1 MKKLLLPIL
10 SLVLLLT
17 ACYDKDIQEIND
29 RLDNIENQKIAT
41 LSEQIEAIN
50 KTIPLLSE
58 VDEQLS
64 EHILSVEET
73 SNKEIASLKDVNT
86 SLKNQIAELEKY
98 VNEQLSKTT
107 DWVNGTFATLEQYK
121 AVTEQL
127 EKIKTQVDNIKPE
140 LLDVISKSEET
151 LKTWVSEQLTDYYK
165 IAEIDAKLESIDK
178 KIKEGDEEN
187 AKALKELKEQLEKDK
202 TEITEAYQKAIKEAI
217 ETNNGEI
224 DKKISKEIEAVNKR
238 IDEEVKAINTKISD
252 LEARIK
258 AIEDKLDEILGR
270 KLDITFDVDCNIV
283 VAPNYTFEIGY
294 SVTSSTNSAIIEVT
308 SSADIKAKV
317 VTNGLN
323 GKISITT
330 GNAIDEYSKVIVFV
344 SNGENVIMRS
354 ITFEQA
360 TVQINN
366 SDTKTI
372 PVEGGTVEL
381 SFLTNVEC
389 EVVIP
394 SSASSWLTVAPTTM
408 ALEQRTVT
416 LQATANEGTNR
427 SAVVT
432 VKSVEGNLAVQYTIN
447 QESNITILNYTT
459 NDGKP
464 LDPLTTEGFGA
475 ELAENSYDAATG
487 KGYLKFN
494 GKIDTIPA
502 NAFVACTKLTWI
514 EIPDCIKTIG
524 DSAFRGCSAIEEIT
538 IPSSVKSIGTSS
550 FEGCGGK
557 ATINCEI
564 QGVTNYKDGNFY
576 NAKFSEV
583 TISNGVTEIGSYAF
597 SHCNNLTNISIPD
610 SVTKIGGSAFYN
622 CSVLKVASIPSQL
635 PYIAAEAFYGC
646 SSLKKITI
654 PDSVKWIGVRAF
666 YNCNSLTSISIG
678 NGVNNISDEAFYN
691 CKSLNSVHISD
702 LSAWCKI
709 CFNHSTANPLHY
721 AKNLYLN
728 GELVSDLTISDSNIE
743 IGEYVFSNCTSLTS
757 VTIGDGII
765 SISSYAFSNCSSL
778 SSVTIGNRVS
788 TIGEYAFYGCSS
800 LKGFFGKFASDDN
813 RCLIVNGVL
822 NAFIPANEREYT
834 IPYGVSRI
842 GSSVFRGCSTLESVT
857 IPNSVSEIGEY
868 AFSDCSSLT
877 SVTIPNSVTSIESY
891 AFYLCSNLKDVIIG
905 TGIKKIGREA
915 FYRYSSGS
923 YSSNGDV
930 NQECNCQTPCLKVYL
945 KATNP
950 PILFDHHTFFGGS
963 MTHKTFYVPT
973 ESVEAYK
980 AAEYWNYD
988 YADRI
993 VGYDFQ

>member
-17 ACYDKDIQEIND
+17 ACYDKDIQEINN

-64 EHILSVEET
+64 EHISSLEDKSSEEF
-73 SNKEIASLKDVNT
+73 AALKDANS

-127 EKIKTQVDNIKPE
+127 EKIKTQVDNLKPE
-140 LLDVISKSEET
+140 LSEIISKSEET

-187 AKALKELKEQLEKDK
+187 AKALKELKEQLEKSK

-217 ETNNGEI
+217 DTNNGEI

-258 AIEDKLDEILGR
+258 AIEDKLDEILNR
-270 KLDITFDVDCNIV
+270 KLDIAFDVDNNII
-283 VAPNYTFEIGY
+283 VAPNYTIEIGY
-294 SVTSSTNSAIIEVT
+294 SVTSSTNSATVEVT

-344 SNGENVIMRS
+344 SNGENVIMLS

-360 TVQINN
+360 TVKINN

-394 SSASSWLTVAPTTM
+394 NSASSWLTVAPTTM

-416 LQATANEGTNR
+416 LQATANEGLNR

-432 VKSVEGNLAVQYTIN
+432 VKSVEGDLAVEYTIK
-447 QESNITILNYTT
+447 QESNIVILNYTT
-459 NDGKP
+459 NDSKP
-464 LDPLTTEGFGA
+464 LDLYSAEGFGA

-494 GKIDTIPA
+494 GKITTIPE
-502 NAFVACTKLTWI
+502 K
-514 EIPDCIKTIG
+514 
-524 DSAFRGCSAIEEIT
+524 
-538 IPSSVKSIGTSS
+538 
-550 FEGCGGK
+550 
-557 ATINCEI
+557 
-564 QGVTNYKDGNFY
+564 
-576 NAKFSEV
+576 
-583 TISNGVTEIGSYAF
+583 
-597 SHCNNLTNISIPD
+597 
-610 SVTKIGGSAFYN
+610 AFY
-622 CSVLKVASIPSQL
+622 
-635 PYIAAEAFYGC
+635 
-646 SSLKKITI
+646 
-654 PDSVKWIGVRAF
+654 
-666 YNCNSLTSISIG
+666 
-678 NGVNNISDEAFYN
+678 
-691 CKSLNSVHISD
+691 
-702 LSAWCKI
+702 
-709 CFNHSTANPLHY
+709 
-721 AKNLYLN
+721 
-728 GELVSDLTISDSNIE
+728 
-743 IGEYVFSNCTSLTS
+743 NCTSLTS
-757 VTIGDGII
+757 VTIPDSITSIRRDAFSGCISVKEVYYKGDLSAWCKISLGNLRANPMNYEAKLYLQGIELTEATI
-765 SISSYAFSNCSSL
+765 PSDITNIEYRFTGCTSLTSISLHKQITSIGKEAFSHCRSL
-778 SSVTIGNRVS
+778 TSITIPDSVTYIGLR
-788 TIGEYAFYGCSS
+788 AFKS
-800 LKGFFGKFASDDN
+800 
-813 RCLIVNGVL
+813 
-822 NAFIPANEREYT
+822 
-834 IPYGVSRI
+834 
-842 GSSVFRGCSTLESVT
+842 
-857 IPNSVSEIGEY
+857 
-868 AFSDCSSLT
+868 CSSLT
-877 SVTIPNSVTSIESY
+877 SITIPDSVTEIGDDAFLHCKSLISVVIGDSVNSIGSNAFSHCISLKDVTIPKSVYSVGGYAFRDCTSLTSITIPENTKSIGSH
-891 AFYLCSNLKDVIIG
+891 AFIDCTSLKDVYCKSI
-905 TGIKKIGREA
+905 
-915 FYRYSSGS
+915 
-923 YSSNGDV
+923 
-930 NQECNCQTPCLKVYL
+930 TP
-945 KATNP
+945 P
-950 PILFDHHTFFGGS
+950 SGGS
-963 MTHKTFYVPT
+963 DMFSYYSNRYYYSIGCKIYVPRA
-973 ESVEAYK
+973 SVDAYK
-980 AAEYWNYD
+980 AAEYWSD
-988 YADRI
+988 YKSYI
-993 VGYDFQ
+993 EPYDFE